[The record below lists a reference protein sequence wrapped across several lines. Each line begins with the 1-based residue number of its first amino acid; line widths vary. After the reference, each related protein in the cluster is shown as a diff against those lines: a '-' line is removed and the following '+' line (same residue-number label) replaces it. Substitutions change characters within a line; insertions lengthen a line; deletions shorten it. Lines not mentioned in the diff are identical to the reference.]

1 MILAAL
7 ILLTGNHL
15 KHGNAMKAFIL
26 LVVGFQS
33 LLIFGASGEVD
44 WSAGV
49 PLALGSAVGAYL
61 AARLASREWAKVWD
75 YRFLIIVLSIIH
87 LLMVDSTQSLHHT

>member
-1 MILAAL
+1 
-7 ILLTGNHL
+7 
-15 KHGNAMKAFIL
+15 MKAFIL

-61 AARLASREWAKVWD
+61 AARLASREWAKVWV
-75 YRFLIIVLSIIH
+75 YRFLIVVVVLSIIH
-87 LLMVDSTQSLHHT
+87 LLMVDSTHSLHHT

>member
-1 MILAAL
+1 
-7 ILLTGNHL
+7 
-15 KHGNAMKAFIL
+15 MKVFIL
-26 LVVGFQS
+26 LAVGLHG
-33 LLIFGASGEVD
+33 LLIFDESGEVD

-61 AARLASREWAKVWD
+61 AARLASREWAKVWV

-87 LLMVDSTQSLHHT
+87 LLMVDSTQYVQHT